1 MMNLSARIVRR
12 FLADAI
18 ADPKVELEK
27 FRERIQLFSKPE
39 EFVLKDL
46 PLLHEWVEARKKQE
60 SPPDGH
66 AEKLKDDRNRY
77 IVRVDIQRGYWF
89 KGNQPGCQ
97 RLFWAILQ
105 QYRLPPNLQKSIEAA
120 AKFWDKKSA
129 RAPKPENT
137 WNAYSQDVTYIEA
150 YLGVLSTLR
159 KQLLNA
165 EAAIAK
171 GQAHADPSVAAVTKF
186 HVGSFDVVNTG
197 GFDDETMKMAVDV
210 VERAEKALTS
220 HGLGKICYG
229 DILISKQISSK
240 SNTAAFYIPTSD
252 EMFVRADAQAS
263 EATIQVVCH
272 ELAHRLQH
280 KFLENKRGDINHL
293 YFVILHSGDD
303 DPPPH
308 PHIGDPVPYHG
319 KVLKVTGFG
328 GRGSIQMKD
337 PDDPNPNRYMSAPV
351 ETVAALMGW
360 KPAKKELDFITPYAK
375 RGGAG
380 ENFAEMVSYY
390 CLGRLPKPQV
400 ELLEPVLFA

>member
-1 MMNLSARIVRR
+1 MDLPERIVRR
-12 FLADAI
+12 FLAEAI
-18 ADPKVELEK
+18 ADPKMELEK
-27 FRERIQLFSKPE
+27 FRERIKLFSEHE
-39 EFVLKDL
+39 EAVRKDL
-46 PLLHEWVEARKKQE
+46 PLLHMWMDARNKQE
-60 SPPDGH
+60 SPPDGL
-66 AEKLKDDRNRY
+66 AEKLKDDRSRY
-77 IVRVDIQRGYWF
+77 TIRMDMQRGYWF
-89 KGNQPGCQ
+89 MNNQPGCR

-105 QYRLPPNLQKSIEAA
+105 QYRVPPNLQKAIEAA
-120 AKFWDKKSA
+120 SKFWSKKSV
-129 RAPKPENT
+129 RAPKPEST
-137 WNAYSQDVTYIEA
+137 WNVYSQDLTNIEA
-150 YLGVLSTLR
+150 YLKVLDVLR

-171 GQAHADPSVAAVTKF
+171 GQAHADPAVAALTKT
-186 HVGSFDVVNTG
+186 HVGPFDVVNTG
-197 GFDDETMKMAVDV
+197 GFDEATMKLAVEI
-210 VERAEKALTS
+210 VEKAEKALS
-220 HGLGKICYG
+220 GHGLGKVCYG
-229 DILISKQISSK
+229 DILISKQISNR
-240 SNTAAFYIPTSD
+240 SNVLAFYIGASD
-252 EMFVRADAQAS
+252 EMFIRADARAS
-263 EATIQVVCH
+263 EATVLTVCH
-272 ELAHRLQH
+272 ELAHRFQH

-293 YFVILHSGDD
+293 YFALLHSGEDD
-303 DPPPH
+303 SPPQ

-319 KVLKVTGFG
+319 KVLKVTGYG